1 MIDFSKLI
9 LENDNQKKI
18 DVCIELIKH
27 LTEKMMLD
35 EKEIKNI
42 FEKNNALN
50 IYNKLKKQNK
60 I

>member
-9 LENDNQKKI
+9 LESDNQKKI

-60 I
+60 L